1 MSCIYS
7 KTILANDKEEFCF
20 KMQKVLKDIMIE
32 IALYHKSEVIAIQF
46 KDIREEVLLSA
57 VDAFYLK
64 ENGKYVYHG
73 EVMNKCDIIELIK
86 PYCQDI
92 SISLIPKGNKTVK
105 RIDGEKEF
113 GYIQYIEATNL
124 YDDNKRSNL

>member
-1 MSCIYS
+1 MNCIYS
-7 KTILANDKEEFCF
+7 KTILANDREEFCF

-46 KDIREEVLLSA
+46 KDIREEALFDV
-57 VDAFYLK
+57 VDTFYRK

-73 EVMNKCDIIELIK
+73 EVMNKCDIVEAIK
-86 PYCQDI
+86 PYCQDVN
-92 SISLIPKGNKTVK
+92 ISLIPKGSKTIK

-113 GYIQYIEATNL
+113 GYIQYIEATDQ
-124 YDDNKRSNL
+124 YDDDKRSIL

>member
-7 KTILANDKEEFCF
+7 KTILANDKKEFCF

-57 VDAFYLK
+57 VDAFYLR

-92 SISLIPKGNKTVK
+92 SISLIPKGSKTVK

-124 YDDNKRSNL
+124 YDDDKRSIS